1 MFGKFIAAFMIVG
14 LGFSVGTFETTYT
27 RETVCISAYDG
38 LATFEDSAGNC
49 WDWYIEQ
56 GEKFEIGCSYKL
68 TMDSNHSSQIE
79 DDWIKK
85 SPKKI

>member
-1 MFGKFIAAFMIVG
+1 MFKKIIVTFMIVG

-27 RETVCISAYDG
+27 RETVYIGAHDG
-38 LATFEDSAGNC
+38 FAIFEDSTGNY

-56 GEKFEIGCSYKL
+56 DEKFEIGCSYKL
-68 TMDSNHSSQIE
+68 IMDSNHSSQIE

-85 SPKKI
+85 NPKKI